1 MYPVLVAFELLKE
14 RDLSAGTSVILGAN
28 RGGTRIGRQY
38 EEGHN
43 AAASVLDS
51 SHFTHS
57 ANEASSETQGQIVGA
72 RGKAKRAEKYG
83 TKKSKERRE
92 EPLGTMGAF
101 HLGKKA
107 GNFRGSKSGISD
119 W

>member
-28 RGGTRIGRQY
+28 RGGTGIGRQY

-57 ANEASSETQGQIVGA
+57 ANEASSETQGPIVGRGERLNGRKNMA
-72 RGKAKRAEKYG
+72 RRKVKNGEKSPWG
-83 TKKSKERRE
+83 QWALS
-92 EPLGTMGAF
+92 
-101 HLGKKA
+101 
-107 GNFRGSKSGISD
+107 I
-119 W
+119 

>member
-1 MYPVLVAFELLKE
+1 MTTSIKRNLGIANKFCQSLGPLFLILRFPLYPVLVAFELLKE
-14 RDLSAGTSVILGAN
+14 RDLSAGTSVILGVN

-57 ANEASSETQGQIVGA
+57 ANEASSETQGPIVGA

-83 TKKSKERRE
+83 TKKSKER
-92 EPLGTMGAF
+92 
-101 HLGKKA
+101 
-107 GNFRGSKSGISD
+107 
-119 W
+119 